1 MKYDES
7 MRPFYDSLEW
17 KRCRET
23 YKRMKGYVCER
34 CGNTSKKMIV
44 HHKIHLTPFTM
55 NDPDISLNYD
65 NLELLCMDCHNREH
79 FKHEYVKRY
88 EIGENG
94 EIIMIE

>member
-1 MKYDES
+1 M
-7 MRPFYDSLEW
+7 
-17 KRCRET
+17 
-23 YKRMKGYVCER
+23 V
-34 CGNTSKKMIV
+34 V
-44 HHKIHLTPFTM
+44 HHKIHLTPYTM

-79 FKHEYVKRY
+79 FKHEYAKRY